1 MSDEV
6 KINDQELEE
15 VSGGRS
21 GWDCANGSFVNYGNY
36 IVYTVAKGDVLSGIA
51 PRFNDPRRP
60 EAHHLRPRDPLSSS
74 PQEPHPQAAVSFT
87 APAGAPRADL
97 KLLKEKNNE

>member
-51 PRFNDPRRP
+51 PRFNVTVDEIVQWNNLPNPDLIRVGQKLTIY
-60 EAHHLRPRDPLSSS
+60 A
-74 PQEPHPQAAVSFT
+74 
-87 APAGAPRADL
+87 RAIR
-97 KLLKEKNNE
+97 

>member
-51 PRFNDPRRP
+51 PRFNVTIDEIVQWNNLPNPDLIRVGQKLTIY
-60 EAHHLRPRDPLSSS
+60 A
-74 PQEPHPQAAVSFT
+74 
-87 APAGAPRADL
+87 RAIR
-97 KLLKEKNNE
+97 

>member
-6 KINDQELEE
+6 KINDRELEE

-36 IVYTVAKGDVLSGIA
+36 IVYTVAPGDVLSGIGQ
-51 PRFNDPRRP
+51 RFGVSYMQIAQWNNIKNPDLISIGQKLTIYP
-60 EAHHLRPRDPLSSS
+60 
-74 PQEPHPQAAVSFT
+74 AVI
-87 APAGAPRADL
+87 R
-97 KLLKEKNNE
+97 

>member
-36 IVYTVAKGDVLSGIA
+36 IVYTVARGDVLTGIA
-51 PRFNDPRRP
+51 PRFNVTVDEIVQWNNLPNPDLIRVGQKLTIY
-60 EAHHLRPRDPLSSS
+60 A
-74 PQEPHPQAAVSFT
+74 
-87 APAGAPRADL
+87 RAIR
-97 KLLKEKNNE
+97 

>member
-36 IVYTVAKGDVLSGIA
+36 IVYTVASGDVLSGIA
-51 PRFNDPRRP
+51 PRFNVTIDEIVQWNNLPNPDLIRVGQKLTIY
-60 EAHHLRPRDPLSSS
+60 A
-74 PQEPHPQAAVSFT
+74 
-87 APAGAPRADL
+87 RAIR
-97 KLLKEKNNE
+97 

>member
-51 PRFNDPRRP
+51 PRFNVTIDEIVKWNNLPNPDLIRVGQKLTIY
-60 EAHHLRPRDPLSSS
+60 A
-74 PQEPHPQAAVSFT
+74 
-87 APAGAPRADL
+87 RAIR
-97 KLLKEKNNE
+97 

>member
-6 KINDQELEE
+6 KINDRELEE

-51 PRFNDPRRP
+51 PRFNVTIDEIVQWNNLPNPDLIRVGQKLTIY
-60 EAHHLRPRDPLSSS
+60 A
-74 PQEPHPQAAVSFT
+74 
-87 APAGAPRADL
+87 RAIR
-97 KLLKEKNNE
+97 

>member
-6 KINDQELEE
+6 KINDRELEE

-51 PRFNDPRRP
+51 PRFNVTIDEIVQWNNLPNPDLIRVGQKLEIHARI
-60 EAHHLRPRDPLSSS
+60 LR
-74 PQEPHPQAAVSFT
+74 
-87 APAGAPRADL
+87 
-97 KLLKEKNNE
+97 